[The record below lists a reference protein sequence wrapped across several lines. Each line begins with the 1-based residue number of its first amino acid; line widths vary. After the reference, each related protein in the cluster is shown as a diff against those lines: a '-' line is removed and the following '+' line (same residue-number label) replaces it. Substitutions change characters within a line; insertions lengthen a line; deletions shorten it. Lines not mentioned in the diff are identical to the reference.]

1 MKERFFHRF
10 TLSDK
15 VELSERQA
23 KQKGRRIMKKS
34 EKKSLLMGS
43 IFLAMFAVW
52 TALILTVDVQPLGQ
66 NGTSIGFATFN
77 CWFHHFTGVN
87 MAIYTITDWMG
98 LVPVVICLIFA
109 GIGLVQL
116 IKRRS
121 LFRVDADIMILGVYF
136 VIVFLAYAIFEMIP
150 INYRPILIEG
160 RLEASYPSSTTLLVL
175 SVMPA
180 LVEQIQRRLSG
191 IRVKRIITIA
201 AIAFSVFMVTGRLIS
216 GVHWFTDIVGGELL
230 SAGLFK
236 LYKATVML
244 ALKEK

>member
-1 MKERFFHRF
+1 MN
-10 TLSDK
+10 
-15 VELSERQA
+15 
-23 KQKGRRIMKKS
+23 KS
-34 EKKSLLMGS
+34 EKKSLLIGS
-43 IFLAMFAVW
+43 IFLIMFAVW
-52 TALILTVDVQPLGQ
+52 TALIRTVDVQPLGQ

-98 LVPVVICLIFA
+98 LVPVVVCLIFA
-109 GIGLVQL
+109 GIGLLQM

-180 LVEQIQRRLSG
+180 LIEQTQRRLSG
-191 IRVKRIITIA
+191 IRVKRIITIV
-201 AIAFSVFMVTGRLIS
+201 AIAFSVFMVTGRLVS
-216 GVHWFTDIVGGELL
+216 GVHLFTDIVGGELL

-236 LYKATVML
+236 LYKAAVML